1 MRWGARFPVAI
12 VVGANVVTVS
22 RVDIGLED
30 AVVVRCW
37 MDDEKNEVKSS
48 RLLLSA
54 WRRFTRRTASS
65 TRRTAFKTV
74 AV

>member
-1 MRWGARFPVAI
+1 MRWGAGFPVAI

-37 MDDEKNEVKSS
+37 VDDEKNEVKSS
-48 RLLLSA
+48 LLLLS
-54 WRRFTRRTASS
+54 T
-65 TRRTAFKTV
+65 
-74 AV
+74 

>member
-1 MRWGARFPVAI
+1 MAI

-37 MDDEKNEVKSS
+37 VDDEKNEVKSS
-48 RLLLSA
+48 LLMLS
-54 WRRFTRRTASS
+54 T
-65 TRRTAFKTV
+65 
-74 AV
+74 